1 MSAEEN
7 QICRVDPA
15 EHRTWE
21 SMDDLYE
28 LGIPR
33 SMGIA
38 YVIWVGRSLGLAL
51 EPGQG
56 LLKGLWPA

>member
-7 QICRVDPA
+7 QMCRVDPA
-15 EHRTWE
+15 EHRTWG

-33 SMGIA
+33 SMDIA
-38 YVIWVGRSLGLAL
+38 YMIRVGRSLGLAL
-51 EPGQG
+51 EPGQKP
-56 LLKGLWPA
+56 LKRL